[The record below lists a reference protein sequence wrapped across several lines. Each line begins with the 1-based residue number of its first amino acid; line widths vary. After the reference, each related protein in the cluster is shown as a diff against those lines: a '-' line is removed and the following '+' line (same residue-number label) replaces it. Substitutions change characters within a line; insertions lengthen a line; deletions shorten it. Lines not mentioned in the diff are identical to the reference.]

1 MQALAAFG
9 GFEIANMAAA
19 VLQAVA
25 ERRLVVADGFMTTAA
40 VAAAAALQ
48 PGVLRCCVFVHASA
62 ENGHAAWLQHLG
74 AQPLL
79 NLGLRLGEG
88 LGAALAWPLLKSA
101 ELLLAQ
107 RASFSGAG
115 VSTRVE

>member
-1 MQALAAFG
+1 MG
-9 GFEIANMAAA
+9 RGFLFTAAA
-19 VLQAVA
+19 V
-25 ERRLVVADGFMTTAA
+25 A
-40 VAAAAALQ
+40 VAAALR

-74 AQPLL
+74 VQPLL

-88 LGAALAWPLLKSA
+88 SGAALAWRLLKSA

-107 RASFSGAG
+107 RASFSSAG
-115 VSTRVE
+115 VSTRVA